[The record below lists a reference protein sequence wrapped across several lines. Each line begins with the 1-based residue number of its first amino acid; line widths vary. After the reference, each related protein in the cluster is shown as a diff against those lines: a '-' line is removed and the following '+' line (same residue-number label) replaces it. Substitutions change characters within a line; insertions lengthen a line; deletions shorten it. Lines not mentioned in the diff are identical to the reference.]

1 MEPILNHHVSIFSI
15 PYELLSFIIHPSKYS
30 LINEEMRQF
39 KNEEITISLK
49 KKLGKTTLNTLFI
62 TDDTKIYLSQYLDKK
77 EIIMLAKIF
86 VKNININTNPIIT
99 YMIGP
104 DHVHPNFKLTNLKNS
119 ILDPS
124 IELIVNYEENWDDT
138 INDEQLHFELF
149 FIFIC
154 IQNIQLNLNIKK
166 INFNRFK
173 KSFNV
178 ILLGL
183 KQNIIKTLNLER
195 THVYFYEVEHIAA
208 ALKENTTLTSLSL
221 TSFLS
226 CQHDITI
233 IAKALIGKITIKYLS
248 LNNNHIKL
256 EGTNAIVDALRE
268 NTTIIYLS
276 LDDNQID
283 DQPATA
289 IATLLRENTTIKTLS
304 LTCNYIGDTG
314 AIAIANA
321 LRENTTL
328 TSLSLRYNKI
338 GDVGGLAIAEALKI
352 NITLRELFLFHNN
365 FSDAGK
371 IKIINA
377 LTENT
382 TLTIHIDKWKNNL

>member
-1 MEPILNHHVSIFSI
+1 MEHDTDNCVSIQII
-15 PYELLSFIIHPSKYS
+15 PYELLSFIIHPSKYP
-30 LINEEMRQF
+30 LINKEMRQF

-49 KKLGKTTLNTLFI
+49 KKLGKTTLDTLFI

-86 VKNININTNPIIT
+86 VKNIKINTNPIIT
-99 YMIGP
+99 YMIVP

-124 IELIVNYEENWDDT
+124 IELIVNYEENW
-138 INDEQLHFELF
+138 DEQLHFELF

-248 LNNNHIKL
+248 LNNNNIKL

-352 NITLRELFLFHNN
+352 NTTLRELFLFHNN

>member
-1 MEPILNHHVSIFSI
+1 MDNCVSIFSI
-15 PYELLSFIIHPSKYS
+15 PYELLSFIIHPSKYP

-49 KKLGKTTLNTLFI
+49 NKLGKTTLNTLFI

-99 YMIGP
+99 YMIVP

-183 KQNIIKTLNLER
+183 KQNIIKTFNLER

-226 CQHDITI
+226 CQHEITI

-256 EGTNAIVDALRE
+256 EGTNAIVDA
-268 NTTIIYLS
+268 
-276 LDDNQID
+276 
-283 DQPATA
+283 
-289 IATLLRENTTIKTLS
+289 LRENTTIKTLS

-352 NITLRELFLFHNN
+352 NTTLRELFLFHNN

>member
-1 MEPILNHHVSIFSI
+1 MEHDTDNCVSIQII
-15 PYELLSFIIHPSKYS
+15 PYELLSFIIHPSKYP
-30 LINEEMRQF
+30 LINKEMRQF

-49 KKLGKTTLNTLFI
+49 KKLGKTTLDTLFI

-86 VKNININTNPIIT
+86 VKNIKINTNPIIT
-99 YMIGP
+99 YMIVP

-124 IELIVNYEENWDDT
+124 IELIVNYEENW
-138 INDEQLHFELF
+138 DEQLHFELF

-248 LNNNHIKL
+248 LNNNNIKL